1 MKVKNLC
8 LTFILGA
15 FLSAC
20 GSSSPEDVALEFTE
34 KTFKGDKEV
43 LNYLDLEGLKE
54 SEKEFVN
61 GKIRAS
67 VAEQKEKA
75 DKKGGVKKIII
86 GEKDIKENAAS
97 IETITIFKDDS
108 NTTEYVKFIK
118 KDGKWL
124 IKIK

>member
-75 DKKGGVKKIII
+75 DKKVELKK
-86 GEKDIKENAAS
+86 S
-97 IETITIFKDDS
+97 S
-108 NTTEYVKFIK
+108 
-118 KDGKWL
+118 
-124 IKIK
+124 